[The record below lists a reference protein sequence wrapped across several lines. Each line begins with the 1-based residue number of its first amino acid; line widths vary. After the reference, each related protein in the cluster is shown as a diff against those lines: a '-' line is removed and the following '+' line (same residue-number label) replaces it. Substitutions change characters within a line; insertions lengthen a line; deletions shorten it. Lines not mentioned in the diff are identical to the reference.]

1 MREMTLGDRIEM
13 KLYAYADGV
22 GKGETRSMTVGEGRS
37 FIQEGTDADFIDALV
52 RLESNGFVSLD
63 KWVASENRFVL
74 YSEFPNARS
83 FFYGPP
89 FGAFR
94 AAVTASGRHD
104 FEHRTRP
111 ERQPNSSQKTDPSPP
126 LKERERWKIIR
137 TLTEGGQGQLFLVSD
152 TTNRIEQTC
161 VLKRLKNI
169 TSEERRSRFARE
181 VAATQRINHPNVLR
195 VYDSNLDINR
205 PYYVGENCE
214 CGSLESRGASMFRR
228 DIAATT
234 AVLTPIVD
242 AILAAHAAGVI
253 HRDLKPANIL
263 FRADGTPVVADFGI
277 CHLED
282 GQHVTLSDEGVGSRN
297 YIAPEMESGQH
308 NLGGPSDRTD
318 VYSLGKV
325 IYWMLSGG
333 RVFSREEHR
342 ASSLSVSLR
351 DQEMEHVHDLL
362 DRMIVKE
369 PAKRLRMVEVSEAMK
384 MTHSLVEGN
393 FAPLKPSIGIRC
405 RFCGL
410 GQYARYAS
418 ESGRSIPSIGLNP
431 ATPGGDVRVLR
442 CSHCGHVE
450 IFQVTGIEEPVWWDR

>member
-1 MREMTLGDRIEM
+1 MRDMTLGDRIEI
-13 KLYAYADGV
+13 KLYAYADGS
-22 GKGETRSMTVGEGRS
+22 GNGEPRSMTLGEARS
-37 FIQEGTDADFIDALV
+37 FIREGSDTDLVDALV
-52 RLESNGFVSLD
+52 RLASSGFVSLD
-63 KWVASENRFVL
+63 KWVPNENRFV
-74 YSEFPNARS
+74 SFGEFPNVRS

-104 FEHRTRP
+104 FEHRTPP
-111 ERQPNSSQKTDPSPP
+111 ERRPSSQKADPSPP
-126 LKERERWKIIR
+126 IKENERWKIIR

-152 TTNRIEQTC
+152 TTNRIQSTC

-169 TSEERRSRFARE
+169 TSEERRSRFTRE
-181 VAATQRINHPNVLR
+181 VEATQRIRHPNVLR
-195 VYDSNLDINR
+195 VHDSNLETNR

-214 CGSLESRGASMFRR
+214 LGSLESRGASMFRR

-234 AVLTPIVD
+234 AVLVPIID

-277 CHLED
+277 CHIED
-282 GQHVTLSDEGVGSRN
+282 GQHVTVSDEGVGSRN

-308 NLGGPSDRTD
+308 NLGGASDRTD

-342 ASSLSVSLR
+342 SYSLSASLQ
-351 DQEMEHVHDLL
+351 DQEMEYVHDLL
-362 DRMIVKE
+362 DQMIVKE
-369 PAKRLRMVEVSEAMK
+369 PTKRLRMVEVSEAIK
-384 MTHSLVEGN
+384 MTRSLVEGN

-418 ESGRSIPSIGLNP
+418 ESGRSIPSVGLHP
-431 ATPGGDVRVLR
+431 TTPGGDVRVLR
-442 CSHCGHVE
+442 CSHCGHIE
-450 IFQVTGIEEPVWWDR
+450 IFQVTGIDEPVWWDR